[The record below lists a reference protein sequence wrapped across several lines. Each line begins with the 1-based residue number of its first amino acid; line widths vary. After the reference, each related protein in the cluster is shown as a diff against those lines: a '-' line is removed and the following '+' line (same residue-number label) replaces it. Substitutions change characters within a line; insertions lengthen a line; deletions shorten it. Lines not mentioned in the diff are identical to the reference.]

1 MNLLDRRKNIL
12 AERKKQSLLTG
23 AGVLAIATVIV
34 KLISALYK
42 IPLTNLITV
51 EGYAYFTG
59 AYAVYTPLYSISMA
73 GLPVA
78 VSKLVSQNIEL
89 GRIRD
94 ARRIFDVSRKLF
106 FVVGLC
112 GTAILA
118 AVAVPYSKMVN
129 SPENYISMLAI
140 APCIVFCCMMSSFR
154 GYYEGLKN
162 MTPTGVSQV
171 VEALV
176 KLAFGLAATAVFVN
190 VSISDYNNNNVNGV
204 YTMFGTKVTSVA
216 EAYGAIYPY
225 AAAVA
230 IFGVT
235 LGSMFG
241 LLYLYVHYKRHG
253 FGFTREELVNSPPPK
268 SEKVLR
274 KQIINVAAPV
284 ALSSLIVNV
293 SNIIDD
299 TMIRTR
305 LKYAIET
312 GGDIIKE
319 MYSYSLT
326 AAGTVDEKIGDY
338 LYGTHASVL
347 NIKNLIPT
355 ITLTLGVSA
364 IPMLATAWTAKNK
377 REIKTTIESV
387 IRVTMMIALPAGL
400 GIAALSEPIL
410 DLLYSSQEHMIPIAA
425 PMLCAYGFGI
435 FMFSVTSPTTNML
448 QAVGRMDIPLKS
460 VAAGSVVKIILNY
473 ILIGNPKINING
485 AVWSTMACYVVMLS
499 INLFYLLKVTK
510 IKLNVSSVF
519 LKPLIAATV
528 CGLTAFYSYAL
539 LAEKLSL
546 NAKLSTLISI
556 CVGAAFY
563 AVVLLAIKG
572 IARDDV
578 EMLPKGEKFAK
589 VLEKFGL
596 LG

>member
-1 MNLLDRRKNIL
+1 M
-12 AERKKQSLLTG
+12 TG

-89 GRIRD
+89 GRVRD
-94 ARRIFDVSRKLF
+94 ARRIFNVSKKLF
-106 FVVGLC
+106 FLVGLC
-112 GTAILA
+112 GTVILA

-129 SPENYISMLAI
+129 SPQNYISMLAI
-140 APCIVFCCMMSSFR
+140 APCIVFCCMMSAFR

-171 VEALV
+171 VEAVV
-176 KLAFGLAATAVFVN
+176 KLGFGLVATWIFVKKTM
-190 VSISDYNNNNVNGV
+190 SDYAKNSVDGV
-204 YTMFGTKVTSVA
+204 GTMFGVQVQNEK
-216 EAYGAIYPY
+216 EALSTMYPY

-230 IFGVT
+230 ILGVT

-241 LLYLYVHYKRHG
+241 LLYLYIHYKRKG
-253 FGFTREELVNSPPPK
+253 FGFTRAELVNSPPPK
-268 SEKVLR
+268 SDKALR
-274 KQIINVAAPV
+274 KQIIQIAAPV
-284 ALSSLIVNV
+284 ALSSLIVNI

-305 LKYAIET
+305 LKHAIEA
-312 GGDIIKE
+312 GGTVVRD
-319 MYSYSLT
+319 MYAASLT

-377 REIKTTIESV
+377 KDIKTTIESV

-410 DLLYSSQEHMIPIAA
+410 DFLYSKQAHMIPIAA
-425 PMLCAYGFGI
+425 PMLCVYGFGI
-435 FMFSVTSPTTNML
+435 FMFSVASPITNML

-460 VAAGSVVKIILNY
+460 VAIGSVVKIILNY
-473 ILIGNPKINING
+473 VLIGNPKINING
-485 AVWSTMACYVVMLS
+485 AVWSTMVCYVVMLS
-499 INLFYLLKVTK
+499 INFVSLIKVTK
-510 IKLNVSSVF
+510 VKLDVSSVF
-519 LKPLIAATV
+519 LKPLISATV
-528 CGLTAFYSYAL
+528 CGITAFYANVL
-539 LAEKLSL
+539 LADKLGLSL
-546 NAKLSTLISI
+546 KLSTLVSI

-563 AVVLLAIKG
+563 AAVLLLLKG

-578 EMLPKGEKFAK
+578 EMLPKGEKIAK
-589 VLEKFGL
+589 ALEKFGL